1 MVIMMSEE
9 SKKLLGVDLMLSETP
24 LGVDIFNNSNGDFEF
39 VTEEMNLAQAV
50 LHRLRTIKGELIDI
64 GHPEYG
70 SNLYDLVGEPNNSM
84 TRDRIKMLVRETLGE
99 EPRIKEITRI
109 EVKSRRIEMYN
120 MKENNQVFD
129 PRTWAET
136 AKKEMIKIT
145 EGNQF
150 QQMTDLDPRMLL
162 STVDIDIT
170 IIPIGSNQP
179 LNLVFPF
186 QLEGM
191 MM

>member
-1 MVIMMSEE
+1 MSEE
-9 SKKLLGVDLMLSETP
+9 SKKLLGTDLMLSETP
-24 LGVDIFNNSNGDFEF
+24 LGVDIFKNSNGDFEF

-70 SNLYDLVGEPNNSM
+70 SKLYDLVGEPNNSM
-84 TRDRIKMLVRETLGE
+84 TRDRIKMMVRETLSE

-109 EVKSRRIEMYN
+109 EVKSRKIEMYSI
-120 MKENNQVFD
+120 KENNQAFD

-186 QLEGM
+186 HLEGVM
-191 MM
+191 M

>member
-150 QQMTDLDPRMLL
+150 QQTTDLDPRMLL

>member
-162 STVDIDIT
+162 STVYIDIT
-170 IIPIGSNQP
+170 IISICSKQP

>member
-24 LGVDIFNNSNGDFEF
+24 LGVDIFKNSNGDFEF

-84 TRDRIKMLVRETLGE
+84 TRDRIKMLVRETLSE

-109 EVKSRRIEMYN
+109 EVKSRRIEMYS

-145 EGNQF
+145 EGSQF
-150 QQMTDLDPRMLL
+150 QRMTDLDPRMLL